1 MFALEAKRGV
11 EATLERVFKA
21 TGNKFHTLVVAW
33 AGRTAGIKTEGDTT
47 YIMFPSID
55 ETKPVSQTLFN
66 ELIGYALHELGHKW
80 FTQDRPWDNAR
91 QQHGSYVSAL
101 INGLEDPRIEQ
112 CVMNSGYAPNA
123 RALFEFLTNQVLRK
137 NGYVEADDF
146 KNIPFMLAIEGRR
159 LNGYSICFDSIV
171 NASPYRTELRWAL
184 KAAQKANDTKA
195 IVKIAITLY
204 ERLKKR
210 REELKQQQEQQP
222 QQDQPGDQPGQDGS
236 EASQNGAG
244 DANDDGEGEDEGQP
258 GSQPGDEPGE
268 PGDEP
273 GDQPSDKPG
282 EGGGYGEGGD
292 EPVGRDPEPT
302 NFINDRCGE
311 IKADAD
317 EKRSRP
323 HVGKPIVLDFNLV

>member
-112 CVMNSGYAPNA
+112 CVVNSGYAPNA

-195 IVKIAITLY
+195 IVKIAIALY

-244 DANDDGEGEDEGQP
+244 DANADGEGEGEGQP

>member
-195 IVKIAITLY
+195 IVKIAIALY

-244 DANDDGEGEDEGQP
+244 DANADGEGEGEGQP

>member
-112 CVMNSGYAPNA
+112 CVVNSGYAPNA

-159 LNGYSICFDSIV
+159 LNGYTICFDSIV

-195 IVKIAITLY
+195 IVKIAIALY

-210 REELKQQQEQQP
+210 REELKQQQEQQQEDNSSRMGLRLLRTAQETRTLTGKGKVRVSRDRSP
-222 QQDQPGDQPGQDGS
+222 VMNPANPVINRVTSPVTSPATSPVRVVATAKAVMNQSGVILNRLTSSMTGAARSKRMRMRSAPAPTL
-236 EASQNGAG
+236 AS
-244 DANDDGEGEDEGQP
+244 
-258 GSQPGDEPGE
+258 
-268 PGDEP
+268 
-273 GDQPSDKPG
+273 PS
-282 EGGGYGEGGD
+282 
-292 EPVGRDPEPT
+292 
-302 NFINDRCGE
+302 F
-311 IKADAD
+311 
-317 EKRSRP
+317 
-323 HVGKPIVLDFNLV
+323 